1 MDLEHAKR
9 WRKALGDEEFRAKFP
24 QEAIKLSVEDA
35 IEQLKSD
42 DLPPLGPVGNG
53 LYHIGG
59 GAYTGKKGWDK
70 FELELKKNINK
81 WHTQH

>member
-35 IEQLKSD
+35 IEK
-42 DLPPLGPVGNG
+42 
-53 LYHIGG
+53 
-59 GAYTGKKGWDK
+59 
-70 FELELKKNINK
+70 LKKDDIHNTKLPKGNK
-81 WHTQH
+81 GKEDSSM